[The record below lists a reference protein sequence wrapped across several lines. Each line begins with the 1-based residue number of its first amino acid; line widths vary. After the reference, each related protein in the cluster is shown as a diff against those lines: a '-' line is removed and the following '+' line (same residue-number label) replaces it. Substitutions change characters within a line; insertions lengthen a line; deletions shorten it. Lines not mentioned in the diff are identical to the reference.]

1 LGVGYPKEFEMSV
14 EITHVHYGNTSKTHE
29 SIDAY
34 QYHSDGQTKLWYRWK
49 ASMVSF
55 LESEETAHVKGV
67 AVGIV
72 DDPPK
77 AKYLRTHANGYYND
91 NLLSLPTF
99 QP

>member
-1 LGVGYPKEFEMSV
+1 MSV
-14 EITHVHYGNTSKTHE
+14 EITHVHYSTSSETHE

-34 QYHSDGQTKLWYRWK
+34 KYNYDGQTQTWFRWK
-49 ASMVSF
+49 ADMVSF
-55 LESEETAHVKGV
+55 LEAGETAHVKTA

-72 DDPPK
+72 NDPPK